1 MKRFIQLLAIVTS
14 SILAFSAFSAAIYTW
29 TDANGVVHY
38 SQQPPKGVNATIISS
53 EDMQPKKIGTKT
65 PTRFNDGSVEE
76 SDLARSAKLI
86 KEKDAQQAKSICDN
100 AKHSLDLLN
109 TYTRLT
115 KTDDSG
121 EEVTMTEED
130 KQSARADNEQRIKLF
145 CQ

>member
-53 EDMQPKKIGTKT
+53 EDLQPKKIGTKT

-130 KQSARADNEQRIKLF
+130 KQSARAENEQRIKLF